1 MIPIKGKRALTLM
14 KDAGRRLAE
23 LFVDLSTIIRPGIS
37 TLEIDQW
44 VESELARRRLVSQS
58 KGYRGYRH
66 VSCISIN
73 DVLVHGIPS
82 ARVMVREGDLV
93 KVDICAAWKGYCADS
108 ARCFLMEAA
117 NEGAKDLVNAAEF
130 ALNQGIG
137 AALAG
142 GHLYDISAVI
152 QQTVESRGFGV
163 VRDFC
168 GHGIG
173 HKMHEEPEIPNFGKA
188 GTGPVLKSGMA
199 FALEPMITAG
209 KYHVAVEADGWTVRT
224 VDGSLAAHIE
234 DTVIITDNGPEVI
247 TR

>member
-1 MIPIKGKRALTLM
+1 MLM
-14 KDAGRRLAE
+14 HGAGLRLAE
-23 LFVDLSTIIRPGIS
+23 LFAGLSAVIKPGVS

-44 VESELARRRLVSQS
+44 IENELARRQLVSQS
-58 KGYRGYRH
+58 KGYHGYRH
-66 VSCISIN
+66 ASCISIN

-82 ARVMVREGDLV
+82 ARIKVRENDLV

-117 NEGAKDLVNAAEF
+117 SKEARALVNAAEE
-130 ALNQGIG
+130 ALNRGIE

-142 GHLYDISAVI
+142 GHLHDISSVI
-152 QQTVESRGFGV
+152 QQSTESKGYGV

-199 FALEPMITAG
+199 LALEPMITAG
-209 KYHVAVEADGWTVRT
+209 GYQVAVEADGWTVRT